1 MYTVH
6 ICWEYVITGLFEFKC
21 FFFQTGQRSE
31 ILRQEEERG
40 HEGAEDHRVA
50 VRSHEV
56 GREENKTG

>member
-1 MYTVH
+1 V
-6 ICWEYVITGLFEFKC
+6 
-21 FFFQTGQRSE
+21 FFFQTGQRPE